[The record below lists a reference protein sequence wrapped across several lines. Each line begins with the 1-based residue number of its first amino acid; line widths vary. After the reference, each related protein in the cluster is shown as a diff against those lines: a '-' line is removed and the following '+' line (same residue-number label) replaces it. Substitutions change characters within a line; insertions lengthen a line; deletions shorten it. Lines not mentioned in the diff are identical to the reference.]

1 VRVIRNGVDVHKFK
15 RTPSGFRKRH
25 GIAKSDVVFVF
36 VGRFVH
42 KNGPMLITRAASL
55 AARKCPN
62 AKFVFVGEG
71 SQLKE
76 CKALAKELSL
86 GKNALFLGY
95 KKDVVD
101 VLSGSDVF
109 VSHVTKSMEGIGINV
124 LEGMACKLAPL
135 VGQDRITEKLFR
147 DGRDALLVKEGNTED
162 LAFKMILL
170 IKKPG
175 LRRRIAQAAY
185 RKIIDRFS
193 IRNTL
198 RLVEETLVSAYI
210 ERSK

>member
-1 VRVIRNGVDVHKFK
+1 
-15 RTPSGFRKRH
+15 
-25 GIAKSDVVFVF
+25 
-36 VGRFVH
+36 
-42 KNGPMLITRAASL
+42 
-55 AARKCPN
+55 
-62 AKFVFVGEG
+62 VGEG